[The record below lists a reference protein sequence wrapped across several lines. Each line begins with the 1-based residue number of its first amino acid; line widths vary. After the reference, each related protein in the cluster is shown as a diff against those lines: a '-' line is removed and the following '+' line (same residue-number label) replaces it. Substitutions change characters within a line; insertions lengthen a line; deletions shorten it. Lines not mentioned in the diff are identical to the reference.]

1 MGRASS
7 SFPPR
12 GPTSIP
18 GTPGSSR
25 KAQSSGPAQNS
36 NTEYIEI
43 DDDDLDELAHD
54 SIPCSSPYFTQPTQ
68 LINRTTQPTQIVNR
82 TTLGM
87 PSSPQVPSTPNTAIE
102 VPASSPF
109 RSKSEARPSSVLDK
123 KPGVASRVGSLM
135 APAGTSFRPP
145 TVREAVQ
152 KSSKSAVERDYLD
165 ISDDDLLA
173 DYKNDDSSDDE
184 KPPRGDIRP
193 SSFVKKDSSLLSS
206 KSEVVQ
212 PREADIS
219 LNDIRDV
226 RLRHLTR
233 QVYNIVKHAV
243 PGVTIRACKEALQKD
258 FSWQVSKAVD
268 LLTGRTPK
276 TLSPSKFAS
285 ASNDG
290 PKGTAGTK
298 NKIKSESTSN
308 TIKKVTTDHPQ
319 KSLHPFF
326 KRTTSDANS
335 SNSQASTQ
343 QSHSQNSNNHIVP
356 PKPAP
361 RKRLVQKRRVSP
373 TPPEIFSLTSSA
385 TSAITT
391 PDESRKPSPTMDA
404 RDLTEDFSPPPEEK
418 PQPRRGRLMRGRR
431 QRTPSPVTISSD
443 SDSELIPI
451 QPSTRPQKRLAET
464 AAEPRRQKRAK
475 VEEYSPSERSS
486 SEAEEDGSTKV
497 LEYLN
502 TCSVEALGRMI
513 GSSPDAKLM
522 VSSRPFKRISQAK
535 AVYREEKSKAKSKAK
550 RKVVGEYIV
559 EKLDSWFE
567 ACDAATAVI
576 DECDTRGVAVQKSMS
591 EWAMDRNGV
600 RNPNAKTTEL
610 PISKKPQ
617 LMSEDFELKSY
628 QLVGLNWMSLLQAQG
643 YGGILADDMGLGKT
657 CQVISFIAHLVE
669 SGRGRG
675 RPNLIVVP
683 ASTYE
688 NWMSE
693 FEKFAPEITVL
704 PYSGQHRRDID
715 PEDAKEHDVVLTTYP
730 QVERKPE
737 DLSFLKKIR
746 PYAAIFDEGHKLKN
760 KDTLIYKQMMQVP
773 TKMRLILSGTP
784 VQNNLKELL
793 TMLRFI
799 EPDLF
804 EEESFETLNTIFEAK
819 VASKDVFNFAALASE
834 RVSRARA
841 VMTPFILQRRKE
853 DVVDLPKKTERIE
866 VVRMLSTQ
874 KEIYNSIKSK
884 MGSNGKS
891 KDAHPWMQLR
901 KAAIH
906 DQLFRRHF
914 DDNKVRKMV
923 DILWKKCSA
932 EELWVQNKEDRYKT
946 RLVEDY
952 MTKSDFAL
960 HLVCKEFD
968 KYIGHLDMPHRS
980 WEKSPKVEKL
990 LELVRGYQKTGDRVL
1005 VFSRF
1010 EMVVDILRETLHFAD
1025 IPYCCLTGMT
1035 DTAERFPECQRFNDD
1050 PTIPVFL
1057 LTTGAGGTGLNL
1069 TAANKIILFDQSDN
1083 PQDDVQAT
1091 NRAHRIGQTRDVEV
1105 IRFITEKS
1113 VEVLIYNSGVKK
1125 LALASSV
1132 EQQSGAAPQDE
1143 ESVEEQCRKRMIL
1156 GGDETEELE
1165 TV

>member
-1 MGRASS
+1 MGPASS
-7 SFPPR
+7 SLPR
-12 GPTSIP
+12 RDSAS
-18 GTPGSSR
+18 GTPGTSR
-25 KAQSSGPAQNS
+25 KAQPGSRAQNS
-36 NTEYIEI
+36 SVAYIEV
-43 DDDDLDELAHD
+43 DDDDTDELAND

-68 LINRTTQPTQIVNR
+68 LISRTTQPTQIVNR

-87 PSSPQVPSTPNTAIE
+87 PSSPLVPSTPSRAIE

-109 RSKSEARPSSVLDK
+109 QPKNQATPVSDK
-123 KPGVASRVGSLM
+123 KPGMASRVGSLM
-135 APAGTSFRPP
+135 APAGTSYRPP
-145 TVREAVQ
+145 AMRQAPQRPNKAAVQ
-152 KSSKSAVERDYLD
+152 KDYLE

-173 DYKNDDSSDDE
+173 DYKNHDSSEDE
-184 KPPRGDIRP
+184 RPSRGDIRP
-193 SSFVKKDSSLLSS
+193 SSFVKKGNSLLSS
-206 KSEVVQ
+206 KPEVQ
-212 PREADIS
+212 SLDTDIS
-219 LNDIRDV
+219 LNDIRDI

-233 QVYNIVKHAV
+233 QVYNIVRDV
-243 PGVTIRACKEALQKD
+243 EPGVTVQACKEALQKD

-268 LLTGRTPK
+268 YLTGRPIK
-276 TLSPSKFAS
+276 TLSSSKPTGAPD
-285 ASNDG
+285 DG
-290 PKGTAGTK
+290 PRGTGTNCK
-298 NKIKSESTSN
+298 VKSEPTLN
-308 TIKKVTTDHPQ
+308 TTKKATADPQ

-326 KRTTSDANS
+326 KRTTSDENS

-343 QSHSQNSNNHIVP
+343 QSHSQHSNGPIVP
-356 PKPAP
+356 SKPVP
-361 RKRLVQKRRVSP
+361 RKRLVQKRRASP
-373 TPPEIFSLTSSA
+373 TAPEIFSLTSSA
-385 TSAITT
+385 TSLITT
-391 PDESRKPSPTMDA
+391 PDDSRKASPTMSPIGVT
-404 RDLTEDFSPPPEEK
+404 RTFSPSPEAK

-431 QRTPSPVTISSD
+431 QRTPSPVAISSD
-443 SDSELIPI
+443 SETELAPV
-451 QPSTRPQKRLAET
+451 QKISI
-464 AAEPRRQKRAK
+464 RRQKRDAETEAEPRQQKRAK
-475 VEEYSPSERSS
+475 LERYSTESSS
-486 SEAEEDGSTKV
+486 SETEQEESTKA

-502 TCSVEALGRMI
+502 TCTVEALGRMI
-513 GSSPDAKLM
+513 GSVTDAKLM

-535 AVYREEKSKAKSKAK
+535 MVYREEKSKAKAK
-550 RKVVGEYIV
+550 TKNKVVGEYIV

-576 DECDTRGVAVQKSMS
+576 DECEARGVVIQDSMS
-591 EWAMDRNGV
+591 EWAMDRNGIP
-600 RNPNAKTTEL
+600 NPNANTSKL
-610 PISKKPQ
+610 PISEKPK
-617 LMSEDFELKSY
+617 LMSEDIALKSY
-628 QLVGLNWMSLLQAQG
+628 QLVGLNWMSLLHAQG

-657 CQVISFIAHLVE
+657 CQIISFIAHLVE
-669 SGRGRG
+669 SGHGRG

-688 NWMSE
+688 NWISE
-693 FEKFAPEITVL
+693 FEKFAPGITVL
-704 PYSGQHRRDID
+704 PYSGQQRRDID

-730 QVERKPE
+730 QVERKAE

-773 TKMRLILSGTP
+773 TKLRLILSGTP

-799 EPDLF
+799 EPSLF

-853 DVVDLPKKTERIE
+853 DVIDLPKKLERVE
-866 VVRMLSTQ
+866 VVGMLNTQ

-884 MGSNGKS
+884 IGSNGKS

-914 DDNKVRKMV
+914 DDSKVKKMV

-946 RLVEDY
+946 RLLEDY

-960 HLVCKEFD
+960 HLVCKEFE
-968 KYIGHLDMPHRS
+968 KYIGHLDIPHRS

-990 LELVRGYQKTGDRVL
+990 LELIRGYQKTGDRVL

-1010 EMVVDILRETLHFAD
+1010 EMVIDILRETLHFAD

-1035 DTAERFPECQRFNDD
+1035 ETAERFPECQRFTDD
-1050 PTIPVFL
+1050 PNIPVFL

-1091 NRAHRIGQTRDVEV
+1091 NRAHRIGQTREVEV

-1143 ESVEEQCRKRMIL
+1143 ESVEEQCKKRMIL

-1165 TV
+1165 PFPASQHV